1 MDTLDLGRALQPRE
15 LRDDELDAVSG
26 GIEGYPGL
34 FPGQT
39 INLSPWGRSFD
50 WQWDLVGATG
60 TLTR

>member
-1 MDTLDLGRALQPRE
+1 MHKSFEQDTRM
-15 LRDDELDAVSG
+15 LRDDELDAVAG

-39 INLSPWGRSFD
+39 INLSPWGRPFD
-50 WQWDLVGATG
+50 WQWELVGATG